1 MYCVTFEVL
10 SGRRMVPGDVISHY
24 RIDSLLGGGGMGVV
38 YLAEDLTL
46 GRKVALKF
54 LPEAFARDASAVER
68 FRREARAASALNHP
82 AICTIYEIAEHAG
95 QPFIAMESLDG
106 RSLKDALSAG
116 RLSVDELL
124 ALALDV
130 ADALD
135 AAHTAGVVHRDIKPG
150 NIFVTSRG
158 HAKLLDFGLAK
169 LEPTTVGG
177 RVGAPDHAGRGPS
190 HQPRD
195 DARHGCVYVAGAGAR

>member
-1 MYCVTFEVL
+1 MA
-10 SGRRMVPGDVISHY
+10 PGDIISHY

-54 LPEAFARDASAVER
+54 LPEGFARDVRQSSDSDVKRGRRRRSIIRPSAR
-68 FRREARAASALNHP
+68 STKSRNTR
-82 AICTIYEIAEHAG
+82 G
-95 QPFIAMESLDG
+95 QPFIAMEWLDG
-106 RSLKDALSAG
+106 RSLKDALTAG

-124 ALALDV
+124 RSPSTSPMRWTQR
-130 ADALD
+130 
-135 AAHTAGVVHRDIKPG
+135 TARVIHRDIKPG

-169 LEPTTVGG
+169 LEPTW
-177 RVGAPDHAGRGPS
+177 
-190 HQPRD
+190 
-195 DARHGCVYVAGAGAR
+195 VAVRRCCRRCRERRT